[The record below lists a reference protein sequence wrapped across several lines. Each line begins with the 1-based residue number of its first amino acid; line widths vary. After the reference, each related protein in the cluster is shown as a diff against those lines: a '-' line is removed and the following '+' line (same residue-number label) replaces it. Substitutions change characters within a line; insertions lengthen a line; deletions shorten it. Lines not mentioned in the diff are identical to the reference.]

1 MFGFLQSLIGNNSAK
16 EVKKMRKIVDHINE
30 LEPNYVKLSDA
41 NLVAKTDEFKRRLQ
55 KGETLDDILP
65 EAFAVC
71 REASKRVLGMRH
83 FDVQMLGGICLHR
96 GNIAEMRTG
105 EGKTLT
111 ATMPVYLNALSGDG
125 VHVVTV
131 NEYLASRDAREMGEL
146 YNFLGLTVGLNLT
159 GMSSEEKR
167 AAYYADITYS
177 TKQ

>member
-96 GNIAEMRTG
+96 GDR
-105 EGKTLT
+105 K
-111 ATMPVYLNALSGDG
+111 S
-125 VHVVTV
+125 VV
-131 NEYLASRDAREMGEL
+131 
-146 YNFLGLTVGLNLT
+146 
-159 GMSSEEKR
+159 
-167 AAYYADITYS
+167 
-177 TKQ
+177 

>member
-83 FDVQMLGGICLHR
+83 FDVQMLGGICLQKCVLVKVR
-96 GNIAEMRTG
+96 
-105 EGKTLT
+105 
-111 ATMPVYLNALSGDG
+111 P
-125 VHVVTV
+125 
-131 NEYLASRDAREMGEL
+131 
-146 YNFLGLTVGLNLT
+146 
-159 GMSSEEKR
+159 
-167 AAYYADITYS
+167 
-177 TKQ
+177 

>member
-71 REASKRVLGMRH
+71 REASKRVLGMVKVR
-83 FDVQMLGGICLHR
+83 
-96 GNIAEMRTG
+96 
-105 EGKTLT
+105 
-111 ATMPVYLNALSGDG
+111 P
-125 VHVVTV
+125 
-131 NEYLASRDAREMGEL
+131 
-146 YNFLGLTVGLNLT
+146 
-159 GMSSEEKR
+159 
-167 AAYYADITYS
+167 
-177 TKQ
+177 